1 MALITPVTV
10 GITPTLIIPA
20 GTRVGYRITVKS
32 GSDVAFCYGDSDGAT
47 QLTFAKGDA
56 VSNGQTVVQTD
67 ERIAKYP
74 VYGIV
79 STGSATVSGEIFH

>member
-10 GITPTLIIPA
+10 GTGPTLIIPA

-32 GSDVAFCYGDSDGAT
+32 GGDTAFCYGDSNGLAE
-47 QLTFAKGDA
+47 LTFAKGDLVA
-56 VSNGQTVVQTD
+56 AGQTVVQTD
-67 ERIAKYP
+67 ERIAKYA

-79 STGSATVSGEIFH
+79 ASGTSTVSGEIFH